1 MWLAT
6 MRSYAIYSLTVSPT
20 CLSVCDASSSG
31 SKELPRPLLLA
42 QPDQLDRTLSSFHG
56 TELQTIQ
63 DGRKINIANERRGTR
78 CSSSRSKLI
87 SAKKTVFGISCK
99 AGWQILWISC
109 KHTSSVVLSLQI
121 IGHFA
126 FRIKKQQNTW
136 FYSAQYILEY
146 AHLLNSFI
154 SIPSHLLCFRV
165 KCGNGASPL
174 PQTVTNNSLQIKSQQ

>member
-6 MRSYAIYSLTVSPT
+6 TRSYAFYSLTVSPT
-20 CLSVCDASSSG
+20 CLSVRDASSSG
-31 SKELPRPLLLA
+31 SKGLRRPLLLA
-42 QPDQLDRTLSSFHG
+42 QPDQLERTLSSFHG

-87 SAKKTVFGISCK
+87 SAKKGCAWHQLR

-109 KHTSSVVLSLQI
+109 KHTSSVVLLLQI

-136 FYSAQYILEY
+136 FYSRPNILEY
-146 AHLLNSFI
+146 AHLFNSFI
-154 SIPSHLLCFRV
+154 SIPSHLLWKRGFPATSNRH
-165 KCGNGASPL
+165 K
-174 PQTVTNNSLQIKSQQ
+174 